1 LVFTNKLIETPCF
14 ISKTFWSALPS
25 GESYHEPLVRI
36 SAQRISNGMNE
47 RAVIDE
53 LEALMTSSEAA
64 RDARWESRFN
74 DIPRI
79 VRTALKFQPALS
91 DESTITFFK
100 QA

>member
-1 LVFTNKLIETPCF
+1 M
-14 ISKTFWSALPS
+14 
-25 GESYHEPLVRI
+25 RI

-53 LEALMTSSEAA
+53 LEALMTSSEAV

-91 DESTITFFK
+91 DESLIKLVDDLRETAPDSGWLIMPYG
-100 QA
+100 